1 MSKRRAQSGSSG
13 FFNPFPRYLQ
23 IRQILTRRL
32 SEGFAVGERFPT
44 EQKLCTEFDVSRET
58 VREALLGL
66 ERDGYIERRRGSGT
80 VVVALPERTRDERLT
95 GLVEDYT
102 ELKLD
107 TDVDVIHAEPYV
119 APGRVSAALGLKRG
133 QRLFRILRLRRVE
146 GKPFA
151 CHDAFLPHD
160 IGREIATLDLTHTT
174 LFRELSRTLDLPLV
188 EIYQHIEASSA
199 DPAMAR
205 LLDVNVGAPLLV
217 TRRALSHN
225 GGKTPT
231 MLFETFFR
239 SDRYYYTVQIDN
251 RSGSRGSDVAARTDA
266 ALKPSISR
274 NIPRTK

>member
-1 MSKRRAQSGSSG
+1 MAKRRAQSGSG

-44 EQKLCTEFDVSRET
+44 EQELCTEFDVSRET
-58 VREALLGL
+58 IREALLGL

-146 GKPFA
+146 GKLFA

-174 LFRELSRTLDLPLV
+174 LFRELSRTLDLSLV
-188 EIYQHIEASSA
+188 EIYQHIEATSA

-239 SDRYYYTVQIDN
+239 SDRYYYTVQIDD
-251 RSGSRGSDVAARTDA
+251 RSGSRGSDAAARTDA